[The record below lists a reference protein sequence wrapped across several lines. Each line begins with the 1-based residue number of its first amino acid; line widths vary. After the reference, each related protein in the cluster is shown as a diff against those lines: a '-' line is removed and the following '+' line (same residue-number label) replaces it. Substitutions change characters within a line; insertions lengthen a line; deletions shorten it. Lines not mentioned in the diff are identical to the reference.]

1 MTVFSGKILKH
12 FFFFF
17 NHLEPAVRM
26 WVDVLVGRN
35 PWHFSILP
43 HLLAL
48 DKLPI
53 ATNSTLDRMG
63 ALIIASVRRERI
75 VSTGN
80 K

>member
-1 MTVFSGKILKH
+1 
-12 FFFFF
+12 
-17 NHLEPAVRM
+17 M

-43 HLLAL
+43 HLLAI

-53 ATNSTLDRMG
+53 ATNSTLNRMG